1 MEITR
6 VKERM
11 LNVDMKTKILLFLG
25 MVILTII
32 LPKNFILALGLLI
45 VLVWFSKGILRG
57 FLYLFSTAFRFVF
70 ALVLLLFTLYVMML
84 VVVYFFT

>member
-25 MVILTII
+25 IVILTII

-45 VLVWFSKGILRG
+45 VLVWFSKGILSV
-57 FLYLFSTAFRFVF
+57 FLYLFSTAFRVVF
-70 ALVLLLFTLYVMML
+70 ALALLLFALYVVMIL
-84 VVVYFFT
+84 VVYFFT